1 MAALKSS
8 ASVNLLF
15 CKDQIP
21 EQVINYLV
29 RQRLLGECNVLKSS
43 VGDYPNTLLA
53 EQITGTQTTKPNS
66 CQTLRETTVR

>member
-8 ASVNLLF
+8 ESVNLLF

-29 RQRLLGECNVLKSS
+29 RQRLLGKCNVLKSFS
-43 VGDYPNTLLA
+43 G
-53 EQITGTQTTKPNS
+53 
-66 CQTLRETTVR
+66 